1 MNNSSEN
8 NGRKILGYLFP
19 GLITLLV
26 MLIVLAAKGIW
37 PFGSNRIDLFDNM
50 QQVARCMHICD
61 AMHASEHMLTVYRLE
76 QCHEYISI
84 LYDKSV

>member
-26 MLIVLAAKGIW
+26 MLIVLAA
-37 PFGSNRIDLFDNM
+37 
-50 QQVARCMHICD
+50 
-61 AMHASEHMLTVYRLE
+61 
-76 QCHEYISI
+76 
-84 LYDKSV
+84 